1 MSSTSSPFVDV
12 LHQWIGVVMHNSMR
26 NLSRFA
32 REHGYSMAQLIAL
45 NHINRKGSCGITDFG
60 EEMGISS
67 PAASQMLDRLAQQ
80 GLVLRTEDPAD
91 RRSKLVAL
99 TADGQKILSESMHAR
114 QGWLAD
120 LETSLTPD
128 EITNAKL
135 ALELL
140 TEKARQ
146 LEPPIGEETRLHSL
160 S

>member
-1 MSSTSSPFVDV
+1 MDPTSPFVDSM
-12 LHQWIGVVMHNSMR
+12 HRWIGVVMHNSMR

-32 REHGYSMAQLIAL
+32 RERGYSMSQIMAL

-67 PAASQMLDRLAQQ
+67 PAASQLLDRLAQQ
-80 GLVLRTEDPAD
+80 GLIERTEDPAD

-99 TADGQKILSESMHAR
+99 TTDGQKILKESLHAR

-120 LETSLTPD
+120 LESDLTP
-128 EITNAKL
+128 EEMAL
-135 ALELL
+135 AMQALEVL

-146 LEPPIGEETRLHSL
+146 LEPPIGQESELHPL
-160 S
+160 

>member
-1 MSSTSSPFVDV
+1 MDPTSPFVESM
-12 LHQWIGVVMHNSMR
+12 HRWIGVVMHKSMR

-32 REHGYSMAQLIAL
+32 SERGYSMSQIMAL
-45 NHINRKGSCGITDFG
+45 NHLHRKGPCGIPDFG

-67 PAASQMLDRLAQQ
+67 PAASQLLDRLAQQ
-80 GLVLRTEDPAD
+80 GLLERTEDPAD

-99 TADGQKILSESMHAR
+99 TAEGNKILKESLHAR

-128 EITNAKL
+128 ELSLAMQ
-135 ALELL
+135 ALEVL

-146 LEPPIGEETRLHSL
+146 LEPPIGQESELYPHS
-160 S
+160 